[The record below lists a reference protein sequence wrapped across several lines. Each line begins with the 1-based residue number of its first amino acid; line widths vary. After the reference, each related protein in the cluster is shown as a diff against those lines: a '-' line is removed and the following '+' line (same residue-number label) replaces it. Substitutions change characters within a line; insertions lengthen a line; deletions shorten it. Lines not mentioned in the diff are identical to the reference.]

1 MNAIDIMV
9 NNQIKLDAE
18 NSKENK
24 FKGKAIDLTVY
35 FRSPKESRAVNRYLR
50 DQGFTPTKIQLMNK
64 LAELKQTGAPESE
77 IQAIKLKIELE
88 D

>member
-24 FKGKAIDLTVY
+24 FKGKAIDLTDY

-64 LAELKQTGAPESE
+64 LAELKQTGSPESE

-88 D
+88 G